1 MLCRPAKQVKQ
12 TPVSF
17 LDTESLAPIVDIPQ
31 NFPNIDLVEVLQDFD
46 NSGRGLKFF
55 KGIL

>member
-1 MLCRPAKQVKQ
+1 
-12 TPVSF
+12 
-17 LDTESLAPIVDIPQ
+17 LAPIAEIPQ
-31 NFPNIDLVEVLQDFD
+31 NFPNMDLVEVLQDFD